1 MGWPGDVQCKSRK
14 PLKSSLIIRIPHSPL
29 PIFSYSLAACRYTS
43 MESSKPHAVL
53 LASPGLGHLIP
64 VLELAKRLVTH
75 HAFHVTVFAI
85 AASASPAE
93 TQLLR
98 SATSSKLLH
107 VVELPPVNISGL
119 VDADAAVFTRIAVM
133 MREVIPNFRA
143 AMFAMRVPPSLF
155 IVDLFGFEALEIAE
169 FDMPKYTFVPTAA
182 CALALT
188 LYVPILDVEVKGE
201 YVDRAEP
208 LRLPGCKSV
217 RPEDVIDPMMERRN
231 QQYLEYIR
239 MAIGIPKA
247 DGILL
252 NTWEDLEPT
261 TLRALRDH
269 KAMAQ
274 FAKVPIYPIG
284 PLIRSVGQEEVR
296 TELLDWLDLQP
307 IDSVIYAS
315 FGSGGTYSS
324 EQLAELAWGLELS
337 QQRFIWVVRP
347 PIENDHS
354 GSFFTTGKGGEHPSD
369 YLPEGFL
376 TRTKNVGM
384 VVPLWAPQVE
394 ILSHPSVGGFLSH
407 CGWGSTLDSILNGVP
422 MVAWPLYAEQRLNA
436 TMLTEELGIA
446 VRPEVLPTKRVVR
459 KEEIEKMVRDVIEE
473 KELRERVKE
482 VMKTGERA
490 LRKGGSSYNSLSQVA
505 SAATSFH
512 KEYRSPVKH
521 CP

>member
-1 MGWPGDVQCKSRK
+1 
-14 PLKSSLIIRIPHSPL
+14 
-29 PIFSYSLAACRYTS
+29 

-182 CALALT
+182 YALALT
-188 LYVPILDVEVKGE
+188 LYVPTLDVEVKGE

-307 IDSVIYAS
+307 IDSVIYVS

-324 EQLAELAWGLELS
+324 EQLAELAS
-337 QQRFIWVVRP
+337 THQITCQRVPDPDQKRG
-347 PIENDHS
+347 NGGATMGTTS
-354 GSFFTTGKGGEHPSD
+354 GDPQPSICW
-369 YLPEGFL
+369 
-376 TRTKNVGM
+376 R
-384 VVPLWAPQVE
+384 
-394 ILSHPSVGGFLSH
+394 ILSH

-422 MVAWPLYAEQRLNA
+422 MVAWPMYAEQRLNA